1 MGLWFS
7 RLLNVFGDREAR
19 ILVLGLDNA
28 GKTTIL
34 CKWCRLPDK
43 WLRNVDCLFPDTLL
57 GPQIDCKLVKSS
69 LLSPVS
75 R

>member
-7 RLLNVFGDREAR
+7 RLAAYFGEREAR

-34 CKWCRLPDK
+34 CTDGFASVL
-43 WLRNVDCLFPDTLL
+43 VQL
-57 GPQIDCKLVKSS
+57 GHHD
-69 LLSPVS
+69 
-75 R
+75 